1 MENLIGDL
9 RMVLDPTR
17 PKRSAEDILKEPS
30 PLLPAPRAPAKAAK
44 PPPKRIP
51 GEQI

>member
-17 PKRSAEDILKEPS
+17 PEDILKEPS
-30 PLLPAPRAPAKAAK
+30 PLLPAPRAPAKPAK